1 MGAVSCISAWIP
13 SVLALALPQIP
24 RGSGGCNVAPED
36 GSGVG
41 VGHAGSLLEPDG
53 SETPVA
59 VGGWAVEIPQGTRA
73 SLALYPHP
81 SPTENRGNS

>member
-1 MGAVSCISAWIP
+1 M
-13 SVLALALPQIP
+13 LALALPHIP

-41 VGHAGSLLEPDG
+41 VGRAGSLLEPDG

-59 VGGWAVEIPQGTRA
+59 VG
-73 SLALYPHP
+73 S
-81 SPTENRGNS
+81 